1 MKHIKSVAILVVSI
15 AVIGFVVKYCF
26 LPPRRM
32 ADYVLG
38 DGKCDLCG
46 ERAVYELIVADR
58 YLGGE
63 YCARHRWMGVINSE
77 PMSKGIKVLLG
88 AAVFGVIYA
97 VVSILAGQD
106 RELDSDVADDSYT

>member
-1 MKHIKSVAILVVSI
+1 MRHIISVVILVVSV

-46 ERAVYELIVADR
+46 ERAVYELIVAGR

-63 YCARHRWMGVINSE
+63 YCAHHQWMGVINSE
-77 PMSKGIKVLLG
+77 SMSTVIKIILG
-88 AAVFGVIYA
+88 AAVFGIIYV
-97 VVSILAGQD
+97 VVSFLGGQD
-106 RELDSDVADDSYT
+106 REPDSDVKGAL

>member
-1 MKHIKSVAILVVSI
+1 MRHIKSVAILVVSV
-15 AVIGFVVKYCF
+15 AVIGFVVKYCL

-46 ERAVYELIVADR
+46 ERAVYELIVAGR

-63 YCARHRWMGVINSE
+63 YCAHHRWMGVINSE
-77 PMSKGIKVLLG
+77 PMSKVTKILLG
-88 AAVFGVIYA
+88 AAVFGIIYVIL
-97 VVSILAGQD
+97 SFLAGQD
-106 RELDSDVADDSYT
+106 RGPDSDVMGA